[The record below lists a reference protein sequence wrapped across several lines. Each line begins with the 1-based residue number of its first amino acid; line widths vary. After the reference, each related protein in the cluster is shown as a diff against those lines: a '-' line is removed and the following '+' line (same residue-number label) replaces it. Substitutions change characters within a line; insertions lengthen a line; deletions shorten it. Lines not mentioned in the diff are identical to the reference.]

1 MKAHAIAML
10 FAPLGLLAA
19 CHSESS
25 VEHVN
30 AEQAS
35 ELNAIAANTSETAGA
50 EAMQDNQ
57 QAVGEAYRSGATK
70 RPRKY

>member
-1 MKAHAIAML
+1 MKAYATTML
-10 FAPLGLLAA
+10 FAPLTLVAA

-25 VEHVN
+25 TQQVN
-30 AEQAS
+30 AEQS
-35 ELNAIAANTSETAGA
+35 TELNAIAANTSETAGA
-50 EAMQDNQ
+50 EATQDNQ

>member
-1 MKAHAIAML
+1 MKAYAMAML
-10 FAPLGLLAA
+10 FAPLTLLAA

-25 VEHVN
+25 IQQVN
-30 AEQAS
+30 AEQAT

-50 EAMQDNQ
+50 EAAQDNQ
-57 QAVGEAYRSGATK
+57 QAMGEAYRSGATK